1 MFGFCFFFNLGG
13 TTRFIMKSNSFLLCS
28 YLPLILPL
36 ETTTF
41 KYFSSLLVS
50 TFVLLNK
57 ILVLPLLDFLVLG
70 QLSLVMEDED
80 FMIS

>member
-1 MFGFCFFFNLGG
+1 
-13 TTRFIMKSNSFLLCS
+13 MKNNSFLLCS
-28 YLPLILPL
+28 YLLLILPL

-70 QLSLVMEDED
+70 QLSSVMEDED